1 MRLYAEVRLGLGR
14 LGYDEESACV
24 LVDAMNQAHLR
35 VVGVVA
41 GQVAQMPGNGIDQ
54 RSVVISASGV
64 YHHASRFVDDHQLF
78 VLVYLVKGNVLRLNG
93 VVVAWTVHHQC
104 HRIARSYFV
113 VAFYGAVV
121 DMDKTGFGSF
131 LNAVAAGVLE
141 MLEEEFIY
149 AGRHLSTV
157 GHDAEMLVE
166 KSVVL
171 VLFGGGNFYILI
183 VFQVFRNLKIVC
195 RG

>member
-1 MRLYAEVRLGLGR
+1 
-14 LGYDEESACV
+14 
-24 LVDAMNQAHLR
+24 
-35 VVGVVA
+35 
-41 GQVAQMPGNGIDQ
+41 
-54 RSVVISASGV
+54 
-64 YHHASRFVDDHQLF
+64 
-78 VLVYLVKGNVLRLNG
+78 
-93 VVVAWTVHHQC
+93 
-104 HRIARSYFV
+104 
-113 VAFYGAVV
+113 
-121 DMDKTGFGSF
+121 MDKTGFGSF

-149 AGRHLSTV
+149 AGRHLPTV